1 MAQTVTLNGVN
12 YRIPELGESPPTENW
27 GPALTAYLVALA
39 TAYGNTAPGFLNV
52 QTVTSTPITGVSG
65 KTYLVQTSA
74 IRTINLPAPAINAYV
89 IIKDISGLAETNN
102 ITVHPTSGV
111 TIDGVAGDLV
121 LSINNVISIL
131 VSDGTNWFVLL
142 QI

>member
-1 MAQTVTLNGVN
+1 MAQTVVLNGVN

-27 GPALTAYLVALA
+27 GPQLTSYLVALA

-52 QTVTSTPITGVSG
+52 QTITSTPVTAVSG
-65 KTYLVQTSA
+65 KSYLVNTTVP
-74 IRTINLPAPAINAYV
+74 RTINLPAPAINAYV

-102 ITVHPTSGV
+102 ITVHPTTGV
-111 TIDGVAGDLV
+111 QIDGSTSDKV
-121 LSINNVISIL
+121 LTINNELCIL

-142 QI
+142 EI